1 MPGLLDYTNPS
12 SSTVGPANTGGG
24 LLDPP
29 ESPRLTP
36 GMALWNYIKN
46 SVPSQLG
53 SAGQMAAGM
62 AAPFAHLFGNGGQ
75 EFWHG
80 PQDPLAASDMRNALM
95 TLMAGNGDGL
105 GAKAISGEAP
115 ALAEPLTAR
124 VYRGSPI
131 GETWAPEGALR
142 NTTFW
147 SSDNPEVAGYYAGDR
162 GVGPNIVP
170 ADVSFKNPL
179 VVDARGREWASIPWG
194 SGTTAT
200 DTLAKLAR
208 RFGHDGLVVR
218 NVRDNFDGGP
228 LATTYAALRPGT
240 VFSPLTGERLYANGS
255 GLPGLLGVSPDAQQG
270 RPQ

>member
-1 MPGLLDYTNPS
+1 MPGLLDYFNPS
-12 SSTVGPANTGGG
+12 PSTADPASTGGG
-24 LLDPP
+24 LLDAPDGQP
-29 ESPRLTP
+29 TP
-36 GMALWNYIKN
+36 GGLLWNYIKK

-53 SAGQMAAGM
+53 SAGQMAAGV

-95 TLMAGNGDGL
+95 TLMAGGGDGL
-105 GAKAISGEAP
+105 AAKAISGEAP

-147 SSDNPEVAGYYAGDR
+147 SSDNPEVAGWYAGDR
-162 GVGPNIVP
+162 GVGPNVVP

-179 VVDARGREWASIPWG
+179 VVDAGGREWASIPWG
-194 SGTTAT
+194 RGTTAT
-200 DTLAKLAR
+200 DTLANLAR
-208 RFGHDGLVVR
+208 KFGHDGLVVR
-218 NVRDNFDGGP
+218 NVRDVGGGGP

-255 GLPGLLGVSPDAQQG
+255 GLPGLLGMSSDTQRG
-270 RPQ
+270 RAPQ